1 MPQIQ
6 VTDHLILNVA
16 KGDTV
21 AFGRFYDMY
30 FRKVFLFAHYFIKS
44 DFTCQEIV
52 SDVFISIWQNRKELP
67 EIKNLPGYLY
77 TLTRNKALD
86 YIDKASRIPDFT
98 DNLPL
103 GLAMPDNDP
112 ENAMMVEEMETYI
125 NKIIDKLPDK
135 CKLIFLMSREGN
147 LRYKDIAQILSISE
161 KTVQAQIITA
171 MKKIAEGIRKFM
183 MVIL

>member
-1 MPQIQ
+1 MHRIQ

-16 KGDTV
+16 KGDTI
-21 AFGRFYDMY
+21 AFGRFYDRY
-30 FRKVFLFAHYFIKS
+30 FRTVFQFAHYFIKS

-52 SDVFISIWQNRKELP
+52 SDVFISLWQNRKELP

-86 YIDKASRIPDFT
+86 YIDKASRIPEFT
-98 DNLPL
+98 DDLPL
-103 GLAMPDNDP
+103 GLTMPDNDP
-112 ENAMMVEEMETYI
+112 EKVLMFEEMEAYI
-125 NKIIDKLPDK
+125 NKTIDKLPDR

-161 KTVQAQIITA
+161 KTVQAQIVTA
-171 MKKIAEGIRKFM
+171 LKKIAEGIRKFGM
-183 MVIL
+183 LIL